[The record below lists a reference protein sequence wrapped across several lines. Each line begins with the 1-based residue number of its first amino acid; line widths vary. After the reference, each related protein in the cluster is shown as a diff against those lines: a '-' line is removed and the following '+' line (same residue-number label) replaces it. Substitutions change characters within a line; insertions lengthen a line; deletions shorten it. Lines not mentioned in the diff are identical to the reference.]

1 MSNYLAI
8 ATVTAA
14 LVQILQPAA
23 GAAVSGATVTNVR
36 PDSTGSGTPGARV
49 NIYLYQVTP
58 NTAWRNADLPTRDSN
73 GQLAQRPRV
82 ALDLHYLL
90 TFYGDETQLEPQRM
104 LGSVSLALHQ
114 QPVLTRQMIRNTIA
128 SPTFPFLAASN
139 LADDV
144 ELVKFTP
151 TTLSLEELSKLWAV
165 FFQVQ
170 YALSVT
176 YQGTVVLIE
185 SDESPQPALPVL
197 ARDIYVVPFRHPTIE
212 QINSQAGDN
221 QPILATSTLNILGK
235 QLRGDVTQVRVAG
248 GAPVTPQDV
257 SDTQIVLPLA
267 SLPANSLRAGVQG
280 AQVIQPMLMG
290 KPPVPHVGIES
301 NVAAFVL
308 RPTITAATV
317 PDSTH
322 VTVQTDLVIGKD
334 QRVLLML
341 NRVAGG
347 APAAFSFVAGS
358 RTADANSITV
368 AIVGVA
374 AGDYLVRVQID
385 GAESL
390 LQVDTNPT
398 SPTFNQFIGP
408 KVTIP

>member
-58 NTAWRNADLPTRDSN
+58 NAAWRNADLPTRDSN
-73 GQLAQRPRV
+73 GQLVQRPRV

-104 LGSVSLALHQ
+104 LGNVSLALHQ

-151 TTLSLEELSKLWAV
+151 TTLSLEESSKLWSV

-170 YALSVT
+170 YTLSVT

-197 ARDIYVVPFRHPTIE
+197 ERDLYVVPFRHPNIE
-212 QINSQAGDN
+212 QVISQAGAN
-221 QPILATSTLNILGK
+221 QPILATSTLNILGR

-308 RPTITAATV
+308 RPTITAASA
-317 PDSTH
+317 PDSAH
-322 VTVQTDLVIGKD
+322 VTVQTNLVIGKD

-358 RTADANSITV
+358 RTTDANSITV
-368 AIVGVA
+368 AIAGVA

-390 LQVDTNPT
+390 LQVDTNPA

>member
-8 ATVTAA
+8 ATVTAS

-36 PDSTGSGTPGARV
+36 PDSAGSGTPGARV
-49 NIYLYQVTP
+49 NVYLYQVTP
-58 NTAWRNADLPTRDSN
+58 NAAWRNADLPTRDSN
-73 GQLAQRPRV
+73 GQLVQRPRV

-104 LGSVSLALHQ
+104 LGNVSLALHQ

-151 TTLSLEELSKLWAV
+151 TTLSLEESSKLWSV

-170 YALSVT
+170 YTLSVT

-197 ARDIYVVPFRHPTIE
+197 ERDLYVVPFRYPTIE
-212 QINSQAGDN
+212 QVISQAGVN
-221 QPILATSTLNILGK
+221 QPILATSTLNIIGR

-248 GAPVTPQDV
+248 GAPVMPQDV
-257 SDTQIVLPLA
+257 SDTQINLPLA

-280 AQVIQPMLMG
+280 VQVIQPMLMG

-308 RPTITAATV
+308 RPTITASNA

-341 NRVAGG
+341 NRVTGG
-347 APAAFSFVAGS
+347 APAAYSFVAAP
-358 RTADANSITV
+358 RTADANSITI
-368 AIVGVA
+368 AIAGVP

-390 LQVDTNPT
+390 LQVDTNPA